1 MINRNFIC
9 GTALILATAALP
21 AFSQTISN
29 IDQLGSWQSCGSCAG
44 AGGVGP
50 NTPRSLAAFISSPS
64 MDGASARFSISPTR
78 AYSNA
83 LWWKQL
89 GGTTKMN
96 FVYDLYVYVR
106 DISVPQALEFDM
118 NQASG
123 GRRHIFGTECDI
135 KGSRTWRVWGSG
147 RWNSTGIPCSLRA
160 GQWNHIVWQFTRS
173 GGNSKF
179 IALTVNGATKYVN
192 RTYSPHASS
201 VNELNVAVQLDGNGS
216 ATPYS
221 IWADKITMKAF

>member
-1 MINRNFIC
+1 
-9 GTALILATAALP
+9 
-21 AFSQTISN
+21 
-29 IDQLGSWQSCGSCAG
+29 
-44 AGGVGP
+44 
-50 NTPRSLAAFISSPS
+50 

-89 GGTTKMN
+89 GGTSKMN
-96 FVYDLYVYVR
+96 FVYDFYVFVR
-106 DISVPQALEFDM
+106 NASVPQALEFDM

-123 GRRHIFGTECDI
+123 GRRHIFGTECDLR
-135 KGSRTWRVWGSG
+135 GSHTWRVFGSG
-147 RWNSTGIPCSLRA
+147 RWNSTGIACSLRS

-173 GGNSKF
+173 SGSTKF
-179 IALTVNGATKYVN
+179 IALTVNGATRYVN

-216 ATPYS
+216 ATPYA
-221 IWADKITMKAF
+221 IWMDKVTMKAF